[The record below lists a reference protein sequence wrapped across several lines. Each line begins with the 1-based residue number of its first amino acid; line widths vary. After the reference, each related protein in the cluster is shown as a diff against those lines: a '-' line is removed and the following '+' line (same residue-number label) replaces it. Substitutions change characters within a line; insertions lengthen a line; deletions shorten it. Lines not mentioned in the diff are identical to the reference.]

1 MTPNPFGIVRAEFL
15 HGRPRHAI
23 FTVPGGE
30 KASRHPSVEHSIPHV
45 ISRVPPRVCVNLS
58 PGYHICSVTPSY
70 ATRSVRALL
79 SLSLSSH
86 RLPAPHPHSISPF
99 ESRRRPLSLSRPSV
113 RPSAICLRFKT
124 SGYLLHCL
132 LTGGAPTRG
141 PAPARTRTHASIFI
155 ARRLLPSASCF
166 FFFFKELNNFY
177 SKKRL
182 QF

>member
-79 SLSLSSH
+79 SLSLLPPPSRSPSPLHIPIRVASPSS
-86 RLPAPHPHSISPF
+86 F
-99 ESRRRPLSLSRPSV
+99 SLSSVRPSV
-113 RPSAICLRFKT
+113 RPRSACDSKPQDTCCIA
-124 SGYLLHCL
+124 CL
-132 LTGGAPTRG
+132 LAVHPHADLR
-141 PAPARTRTHASIFI
+141 PRVYARTRRSLLRVDFCHL
-155 ARRLLPSASCF
+155 RLSF
-166 FFFFKELNNFY
+166 FFFLRN
-177 SKKRL
+177 
-182 QF
+182 

>member
-79 SLSLSSH
+79 SLSLSL
-86 RLPAPHPHSISPF
+86 LPPPSRSPSPLHIPIRVAVLF
-99 ESRRRPLSLSRPSV
+99 LSLGRPSV
-113 RPSAICLRFKT
+113 RPSVRDLLAIQNLRI
-124 SGYLLHCL
+124 LVAL
-132 LTGGAPTRG
+132 
-141 PAPARTRTHASIFI
+141 PAYWRCTHTRTCARAYTHARVDLYC
-155 ARRLLPSASCF
+155 A
-166 FFFFKELNNFY
+166 
-177 SKKRL
+177 
-182 QF
+182 

>member
-58 PGYHICSVTPSY
+58 SGYHICSVTPSY

-113 RPSAICLRFKT
+113 RPSVRPRSACDSKPQDTCCIA
-124 SGYLLHCL
+124 CL
-132 LTGGAPTRG
+132 LAVHPHADLR
-141 PAPARTRTHASIFI
+141 PRVHARTRRSLLRVDFCHL
-155 ARRLLPSASCF
+155 RLAF
-166 FFFFKELNNFY
+166 FFFLRN
-177 SKKRL
+177 
-182 QF
+182 